1 MKGMMFDTDT
11 GLNTAVLDGYKIMT
25 RRLQKIQTSVNGA
38 KIESTEIVDNHKFGG
53 VGAYIGLYDANH
65 DLIGKVLPSY
75 LIGEEVAVQMSYK
88 NAVEDT
94 PECSVAIMD
103 YTLTRKKPCDY
114 RDHFGYNNKM
124 YVNPN
129 LMPNR
134 IKITNQFCQ
143 HLCDIS
149 EDDCIAE
156 GIVLNYMC
164 NDNSKYFTYG
174 NMEKPRFDT
183 AKEAYRSLINKLSKC
198 DIWTLNP
205 IIFAYEFEVVYR
217 HGKYITH

>member
-11 GLNTAVLDGYKIMT
+11 GLNTAVLDGYKVMT
-25 RRLQKIQTSVNGA
+25 RRLQKIPTQVNGVNV
-38 KIESTEIVDNHKFGG
+38 ESAEIVDNHKFGC
-53 VGAYIGLYDANH
+53 VGSYIGLYDINH

-88 NAVEDT
+88 TAVEDT

-124 YVNPN
+124 YVNPK

-149 EDDCIAE
+149 DTDCMKE
-156 GIVLNYMC
+156 GIVLNHEANGSEY
-164 NDNSKYFTYG
+164 YTYG
-174 NMEKPRFDT
+174 SMSKPHFNT
-183 AKEAYRSLINKLSKC
+183 TKEAYRSLINKLSKY
-198 DIWTLNP
+198 DIWTVNP

-217 HGKYITH
+217 HGKYIIN